1 MQNRM
6 GHYRNQIQARSFSA
20 PRSISRRL
28 SIWLIIALLVVAGVS
43 LGVNFII
50 SIRKANSELEQ
61 KADEYVL
68 ALTDTLRRPLWTY
81 NEEMIKAIG
90 NSFTHNE
97 FIARLLIEGKDG
109 SVLFKKDEADARLVI
124 SKSKDIVYGDDIL
137 GRVNIGLAS
146 GYYNAV
152 SQQLFLSSSIAFV
165 ITIAALLI
173 ISGVLLRQL
182 LNKPMSEF
190 IDMVD
195 SYAAGHSD
203 AFKKGIPYTEFVAL
217 VDVLNEMGDK
227 LESQMHSLQLTQ
239 YSVDSSSGAI
249 YWIDLDAHITYAND
263 AAIRNTGYS
272 KDELNKMSLTDIEYN
287 LSKELWQ
294 ERLDEMKLEGSLTF
308 ESVHLRK
315 NNSTFPVEVTATFL
329 KFAEREYIFAFV
341 SDLTRRKQA
350 EKEVKELAELEQF
363 SKLAVG
369 REKIMIELK
378 EEINELL
385 RRLNE
390 PEKYKIVT

>member
-1 MQNRM
+1 MTMKNSDASE
-6 GHYRNQIQARSFSA
+6 HH
-20 PRSISRRL
+20 SISKRL
-28 SIWLIIALLVVAGVS
+28 SLGLVITLLVVAIMS
-43 LGVNFII
+43 LVVNYII
-50 SIRKANSELEQ
+50 SSRNARAELEL
-61 KADEYVL
+61 KSNEYSV
-68 ALTDTLRRPLWTY
+68 ALTDALRFPIWEINQET
-81 NEEMIKAIG
+81 IKAIG
-90 NSFTHNE
+90 ESYSQNE
-97 FIARLLIEGKDG
+97 FVAQLLIEGQDG
-109 SVLFKKDEADARLVI
+109 LVFFKNEKPDVQSIVSR
-124 SKSKDIVYGDDIL
+124 SKDILHDGKLI
-137 GRVNIGLAS
+137 GRVHIA
-146 GYYNAV
+146 
-152 SQQLFLSSSIAFV
+152 LSSDYYKAVDRQNFWSFS
-165 ITIAALLI
+165 ITIIVMISALLI
-173 ISGVLLRQL
+173 VTGVLLRQF
-182 LNKPMSEF
+182 LNKPMARF

-195 SYAAGHSD
+195 SFAAGHSD
-203 AFKKGIPYTEFVAL
+203 AFKKGIPYTEFIAL
-217 VDVLNEMGDK
+217 VNVLDAMGDK
-227 LESQMHSLQLTQ
+227 IESQMRSLQLTQ

-385 RRLNE
+385 RRLDE

>member
-1 MQNRM
+1 MKTLRL
-6 GHYRNQIQARSFSA
+6 SA
-20 PRSISRRL
+20 HRSISRRL
-28 SIWLIIALLVVAGVS
+28 SLWLVITLLVVTGVS

-50 SIRKANSELEQ
+50 STRKANAELEQ

-90 NSFTHNE
+90 DSFTHNE
-97 FIARLLIEGKDG
+97 FVARLVIEGKGG
-109 SVLFKKDEADARLVI
+109 SVFFKKDMSDERLVI

-137 GRVNIGLAS
+137 GRVDIGLAS

-182 LNKPMSEF
+182 LNKPMSQF
-190 IDMVD
+190 IDMVE

-227 LESQMHSLQLTQ
+227 LESQMRSLELTQ
-239 YSVDSSSGAI
+239 YSVDSSSVAI

-263 AAIRNTGYS
+263 AAVQITGYP
-272 KDELNKMSLTDIEYN
+272 KEELEQISLTHIEYD
-287 LSKELWQ
+287 LSQNIWQ
-294 ERLDEMKLEGSLTF
+294 ERFEELKHKGALTF

-315 NNSTFPVEVTATFL
+315 DNSSFPVEVTATFL
-329 KFAEREYIFAFV
+329 EFAEREYIFAFV
-341 SDLTRRKQA
+341 SDITRRKQA
-350 EKEVKELAELEQF
+350 EEEIKEMAELEQF

-369 REKIMIELK
+369 REKIMIGLK

-390 PEKYKIVT
+390 PAKYKIVT

>member
-1 MQNRM
+1 MKTLRL
-6 GHYRNQIQARSFSA
+6 SA
-20 PRSISRRL
+20 HRSISRRL
-28 SIWLIIALLVVAGVS
+28 SLWLVITLLVVTGVS

-50 SIRKANSELEQ
+50 STRKANAELEQ

-90 NSFTHNE
+90 DSFTHNE
-97 FIARLLIEGKDG
+97 FVARLVIEGKGG
-109 SVLFKKDEADARLVI
+109 SVFFKKDMSDERLVI

-137 GRVNIGLAS
+137 GRVDIGLAS

-182 LNKPMSEF
+182 LNKPMSQF
-190 IDMVD
+190 IDMVE

-227 LESQMHSLQLTQ
+227 LESQMRSLELTQ
-239 YSVDSSSGAI
+239 YSVDSSSVAI

-263 AAIRNTGYS
+263 AAVQITGYS
-272 KDELNKMSLTDIEYN
+272 KEELEQISLTHIEYD
-287 LSKELWQ
+287 LSQNIWQ
-294 ERLDEMKLEGSLTF
+294 ERFEELKHKGALTF

-315 NNSTFPVEVTATFL
+315 DNSSFPVEVTATFL
-329 KFAEREYIFAFV
+329 EFAEREYIFAFV
-341 SDLTRRKQA
+341 SDITRRKQA
-350 EKEVKELAELEQF
+350 EEEIKEMAELEQF

-369 REKIMIELK
+369 REKIMIGLK

-390 PEKYKIVT
+390 PAKYKIVT

>member
-1 MQNRM
+1 VQP
-6 GHYRNQIQARSFSA
+6 IV
-20 PRSISRRL
+20 SR
-28 SIWLIIALLVVAGVS
+28 
-43 LGVNFII
+43 
-50 SIRKANSELEQ
+50 
-61 KADEYVL
+61 
-68 ALTDTLRRPLWTY
+68 
-81 NEEMIKAIG
+81 
-90 NSFTHNE
+90 
-97 FIARLLIEGKDG
+97 
-109 SVLFKKDEADARLVI
+109 
-124 SKSKDIVYGDDIL
+124 SKDILHDGKVI
-137 GRVNIGLAS
+137 GRVQIA
-146 GYYNAV
+146 
-152 SQQLFLSSSIAFV
+152 LSSDYYKAVDRQNFWSFS
-165 ITIAALLI
+165 ITIIVMISALLI
-173 ISGVLLRQL
+173 VTGVLLRQF
-182 LNKPMSEF
+182 LNKPMARF

-195 SYAAGHSD
+195 SFAAGHSD
-203 AFKKGIPYTEFVAL
+203 AFKKGIPYTEFIAL
-217 VDVLNEMGDK
+217 VNVLDAMGDK
-227 LESQMHSLQLTQ
+227 IESQMRSLQLTQ
-239 YSVDSSSGAI
+239 YSVDRSSGAI

-350 EKEVKELAELEQF
+350 EEEVKELAELEQF

>member
-1 MQNRM
+1 MKN
-6 GHYRNQIQARSFSA
+6 SA
-20 PRSISRRL
+20 AFKHHSISKRL
-28 SIWLIIALLVVAGVS
+28 SLGLIITLIVVAGLS
-43 LGVNFII
+43 LVVNYIL
-50 SIRKANSELEQ
+50 SSQKSRAELEI
-61 KADEYVL
+61 KSNEYIA
-68 ALTDTLRRPLWTY
+68 ALTDTLKLPIWEY
-81 NEEMIKAIG
+81 NEEAIKTIG
-90 NSFTHNE
+90 ASYFQNE
-97 FIARLLIEGKDG
+97 FIAQLLIEGPDG
-109 SVLFKKDEADARLVI
+109 LVFFKNEKPDEQSVV
-124 SKSKDIVYGDDIL
+124 SKSNDIL
-137 GRVNIGLAS
+137 HDGQIIGRVHIALAS
-146 GYYNAV
+146 GYYNAINRQNLW
-152 SQQLFLSSSIAFV
+152 SFSL
-165 ITIAALLI
+165 TIIVMIGALLI
-173 ISGVLLRQL
+173 MTGVLLRQF
-182 LNKPMSEF
+182 LNKPMSRF
-190 IDMVD
+190 IDMVN
-195 SYAAGHSD
+195 SFAAGHSD
-203 AFKKGIPYTEFVAL
+203 AFKKGIPYNEFVSL
-217 VDVLNEMGDK
+217 VNVLDAMGDK
-227 LESQMHSLQLTQ
+227 IESQMRSLQLTQ
-239 YSVDSSSGAI
+239 YAVDSSSGAI

-272 KDELNKMSLTDIEYN
+272 KDELNTMSLSDIEYN

-385 RRLNE
+385 RRLDE

>member
-1 MQNRM
+1 MKTLRL
-6 GHYRNQIQARSFSA
+6 SA
-20 PRSISRRL
+20 HRSISRRL
-28 SIWLIIALLVVAGVS
+28 SLWLVITLLVVTGVS

-50 SIRKANSELEQ
+50 STRKANAELEQ

-90 NSFTHNE
+90 ASFTHNE
-97 FIARLLIEGKDG
+97 FVARLVIEGKGG
-109 SVLFKKDEADARLVI
+109 SVFFKKDMSDERLVI

-137 GRVNIGLAS
+137 GRVDIGLAS

-182 LNKPMSEF
+182 LNKPMSQF

-227 LESQMHSLQLTQ
+227 LESQMRSLELTQ
-239 YSVDSSSGAI
+239 YSVDSSSVAI

-263 AAIRNTGYS
+263 TAVQITGYS
-272 KDELNKMSLTDIEYN
+272 KEELEQISLTHIECD
-287 LSKELWQ
+287 LSQNIWQ
-294 ERLDEMKLEGSLTF
+294 ERFEELKHKGALTF
-308 ESVHLRK
+308 ESIHLRK
-315 NNSTFPVEVTATFL
+315 DNSSFPVEVTATFL
-329 KFAEREYIFAFV
+329 EFADREYIFAFV
-341 SDLTRRKQA
+341 SDITRRKQA
-350 EKEVKELAELEQF
+350 EEEIKEMAELEQF

-369 REKIMIELK
+369 REKIMIGLK

-390 PEKYKIVT
+390 PAKYKIVT

>member
-1 MQNRM
+1 MKTLRL
-6 GHYRNQIQARSFSA
+6 SA
-20 PRSISRRL
+20 HRSISRRL
-28 SIWLIIALLVVAGVS
+28 SLWLVITLLVVTGVS

-50 SIRKANSELEQ
+50 STRKANAELEQ

-90 NSFTHNE
+90 ASFTHNE
-97 FIARLLIEGKDG
+97 FVARLVIEGKGG
-109 SVLFKKDEADARLVI
+109 SVFFKKDMSDERLVI

-137 GRVNIGLAS
+137 GRVDIGLAS

-182 LNKPMSEF
+182 LNKPMSQF

-227 LESQMHSLQLTQ
+227 LESQMRSLELTQ
-239 YSVDSSSGAI
+239 YSVDSSSVAI

-263 AAIRNTGYS
+263 TAVQITGYS
-272 KDELNKMSLTDIEYN
+272 KEELEQISLTHIEYD
-287 LSKELWQ
+287 LSQNIWQ
-294 ERLDEMKLEGSLTF
+294 ERFEELKHKGALTF
-308 ESVHLRK
+308 ESIHLRK
-315 NNSTFPVEVTATFL
+315 DNSSFPVEVTATFL
-329 KFAEREYIFAFV
+329 EFADREYIFAFV
-341 SDLTRRKQA
+341 SDITRRKQA
-350 EKEVKELAELEQF
+350 EEEIKEMAELEQF

-369 REKIMIELK
+369 REKIMIGLK

-390 PEKYKIVT
+390 PAKYKIVT

>member
-1 MQNRM
+1 MKTLRL
-6 GHYRNQIQARSFSA
+6 SA
-20 PRSISRRL
+20 HRSISRRL
-28 SIWLIIALLVVAGVS
+28 SLWLVITLLVVTGVS

-50 SIRKANSELEQ
+50 STRKANAELEQ

-90 NSFTHNE
+90 DSFTHNE
-97 FIARLLIEGKDG
+97 FVARLVIEGKGG
-109 SVLFKKDEADARLVI
+109 SVFFKKDMSDERLVI

-137 GRVNIGLAS
+137 GRVDIGLAS

-182 LNKPMSEF
+182 LNKPMSQF
-190 IDMVD
+190 IDMVE

-227 LESQMHSLQLTQ
+227 LESQMRSLELTQ
-239 YSVDSSSGAI
+239 YSVDSSSVAI

-263 AAIRNTGYS
+263 AAVQITGYS
-272 KDELNKMSLTDIEYN
+272 KEELEQISLTHIEYD
-287 LSKELWQ
+287 LSQNIWQ
-294 ERLDEMKLEGSLTF
+294 ERFEELKHKGALTF

-315 NNSTFPVEVTATFL
+315 DNSSFPVEVTATFL
-329 KFAEREYIFAFV
+329 EFADREYIFAFV
-341 SDLTRRKQA
+341 SDITRRKQA
-350 EKEVKELAELEQF
+350 EEEIKEMAELEQF

-369 REKIMIELK
+369 REKIMIGLK

-390 PEKYKIVT
+390 PAKYKIVT

>member
-1 MQNRM
+1 MKNSDAFK
-6 GHYRNQIQARSFSA
+6 HH
-20 PRSISRRL
+20 SISKRL
-28 SIWLIIALLVVAGVS
+28 SFGLIITLIVVASIS
-43 LGVNFII
+43 LVLNYIL
-50 SIRKANSELEQ
+50 SSQKARAELEI
-61 KADEYVL
+61 KSNEYSV
-68 ALTDTLRRPLWTY
+68 ALTDALRLPIWEINQET
-81 NEEMIKAIG
+81 IKAIG
-90 NSFTHNE
+90 ESYSQNE
-97 FIARLLIEGKDG
+97 FVAQLLIEGPDG
-109 SVLFKKDEADARLVI
+109 LVFFKNEKPDEQSVV
-124 SKSKDIVYGDDIL
+124 SKSNDIL
-137 GRVNIGLAS
+137 HDGQIIGRVHIALAS
-146 GYYNAV
+146 GYYKAV
-152 SQQLFLSSSIAFV
+152 NRQIFWSFSL
-165 ITIAALLI
+165 TIIVMIGALLI
-173 ISGVLLRQL
+173 MTGILLRQF
-182 LNKPMSEF
+182 LNNPMSRF
-190 IDMVD
+190 IDMVN
-195 SYAAGHSD
+195 SFAAGHSD
-203 AFKKGIPYTEFVAL
+203 AFKKGIPYTEFLAL
-217 VDVLNEMGDK
+217 VNVLDEMGDK
-227 LESQMHSLQLTQ
+227 IESQMRTLQLTQ
-239 YSVDSSSGAI
+239 YAVDSSSGAI

-263 AAIRNTGYS
+263 AAIQSTGYS
-272 KDELNKMSLTDIEYN
+272 KEKLNKMSLTDIEYN

-294 ERLDEMKLEGSLTF
+294 ERLEELKLEGSLTF

>member
-1 MQNRM
+1 MKMKNSDASK
-6 GHYRNQIQARSFSA
+6 HH
-20 PRSISRRL
+20 SISKRL
-28 SIWLIIALLVVAGVS
+28 SLGLVVTLLVVA
-43 LGVNFII
+43 II
-50 SIRKANSELEQ
+50 SLVVNYIISSRTARTELEL
-61 KADEYVL
+61 KSNEYIVALAD
-68 ALTDTLRRPLWTY
+68 ALRLPIWELNQET
-81 NEEMIKAIG
+81 IKAIG
-90 NSFTHNE
+90 ESYSQNE
-97 FIARLLIEGKDG
+97 FVAQLLIEGQDG
-109 SVLFKKDEADARLVI
+109 LVLFKNEKLDAL
-124 SKSKDIVYGDDIL
+124 SKVSRSKDILHDGKFI
-137 GRVNIGLAS
+137 GRVHIA
-146 GYYNAV
+146 
-152 SQQLFLSSSIAFV
+152 LSSDYYKAVDRQNFWSFS
-165 ITIAALLI
+165 ITIIVMIGALLI
-173 ISGVLLRQL
+173 MTGVLLKQF
-182 LNKPMSEF
+182 LNKPMSRF
-190 IDMVD
+190 IDMVN
-195 SYAAGHSD
+195 SFAAGHSD
-203 AFKKGIPYTEFVAL
+203 AFKKGTPYTEFFAL
-217 VDVLNEMGDK
+217 VNVLDEMGDK
-227 LESQMHSLQLTQ
+227 IESQMRSLQLTQ